1 MENIE
6 MYLIKNFPHIAMDNI
21 STIIECAKE
30 DVINYCN
37 LVEVP
42 TGLYNTLLQMCI
54 HKCNTINDIGI
65 SGTGGSMG
73 AVIGLNYDFDYPPQ
87 IIKNLRRFRK
97 LA

>member
-30 DVINYCN
+30 DIINYCN

-54 HKCNTINDIGI
+54 HKCNTMNE
-65 SGTGGSMG
+65 SGVTSVQGVVTMS
-73 AVIGLNYDFDYPPQ
+73 YDFDYPPQ
-87 IIKNLRRFRK
+87 IVKNLRRFRK